1 VRFLPN
7 TCQMCFNSEAARSLG
22 LSYHTVE
29 AWEQKTW
36 TREQGT
42 RLFPLP
48 VGAPRP
54 LHHAGGGG
62 GAPPL
67 AIVVPARS
75 VVPAYLRTAKSPRRG

>member
-42 RLFPLP
+42 RLFPLA
-48 VGAPRP
+48 VVAPRP
-54 LHHAGGGG
+54 LHRPKGEGVP
-62 GAPPL
+62 PPL
-67 AIVVPARS
+67 P
-75 VVPAYLRTAKSPRRG
+75 L